1 MDSCDYD
8 SVCSQEVFLCWKA
21 QSRALLERMEE
32 FMWIVLLVGITCV
45 SYFVSC
51 KVPINFPFDFV
62 YKFSCSYITSPAS
75 QNIWGKKKWLYI
87 KRLCIIQIS
96 DRYTQLLSIF
106 SFLSMCSEEK
116 KRNAKKKKKK
126 ITNLWLIL

>member
-75 QNIWGKKKWLYI
+75 QNIWGKKNGFTLKDCALY
-87 KRLCIIQIS
+87 RFQI
-96 DRYTQLLSIF
+96 DIHNCYL
-106 SFLSMCSEEK
+106 SFLFCPCVL
-116 KRNAKKKKKK
+116 KRKREMQKKKKKS
-126 ITNLWLIL
+126 LIFG